1 MNAEQL
7 RDLFDYNPL
16 TGRLIWRR
24 FIGGCSKAGK
34 PAGGLNSK
42 GYYRVRFDGKDYL
55 ASRVIYCW
63 MTGEDPGD
71 LSIDHIDRNPL
82 NNCIWNLRKATVGQ
96 QIHNRTLNCTGVR
109 YQYGKYMMRI
119 MIRGKRY
126 CKSYPTYEQAATAY
140 QEARAAHPDAL
151 LESAP

>member
-1 MNAEQL
+1 MNAEEL

-24 FIGGCSKAGK
+24 FIGGCSKANK
-34 PAGGLNSK
+34 PAGGINAK
-42 GYYRVRFDGKDYL
+42 GYYRVRFNGKDYI

-63 MTGEDPGD
+63 MTGIDPGD

-82 NNCIWNLRKATVGQ
+82 NNCFWNLRTATIEQ

-109 YQYGKYMMRI
+109 FLNGSYMMRI
-119 MIRGKRY
+119 MIRGKRTS
-126 CKSYPTYEQAATAY
+126 KRFATYEEAADAY
-140 QEARAAHPDAL
+140 VKARAAHPDAL
-151 LESAP
+151 ESAP